1 MVLRVQRVG
10 KRVTYVAMKREI
22 YIDVLGNYKK
32 YWLMKNLFLIL
43 SENPRKP
50 KNEKL
55 IADLARI
62 CKLIDPVMIKVKG
75 VGVRPDPNDILQ
87 HLFIPIKSVK
97 AAKKIIRK
105 LTYQGGQFWIPE
117 KKLRKFIETWELL
130 RQVLANNIAAGK
142 RQSEEYYADVIKM
155 FLVDQMRDGNL

>member
-1 MVLRVQRVG
+1 MAMQREEYIHVL
-10 KRVTYVAMKREI
+10 
-22 YIDVLGNYKK
+22 DNYRK

-55 IADLARI
+55 IAELARI
-62 CKLIDPVMIKVKG
+62 CKIMDPVMVKVKG
-75 VGVRPDPNDILQ
+75 GGVRPDPNDILQ
-87 HLFIPIKSVK
+87 YLFIPIKNIK
-97 AAKKIIRK
+97 AAKAIIRK
-105 LTYQGGQFWIPE
+105 LTYKGGQFWIPD
-117 KKLRKFIETWELL
+117 KKLCKFIETWELL

-142 RQSEEYYADVIKM
+142 KQSEEYYAGVIKM